1 MFAWYVAAARALL
14 ASDDALLLQ
23 LWQAALTC
31 TVRVQV
37 TSTVTKLALSAVEA
51 SERYVRFADM
61 SDTFMQWAKRF
72 SGSPTTLTESR
83 SYRRRW
89 WRISCTTW
97 VSAIA
102 GLL

>member
-14 ASDDALLLQ
+14 ASDDAFLLQ

-72 SGSPTTLTESR
+72 NISSTTLKE
-83 SYRRRW
+83 
-89 WRISCTTW
+89 
-97 VSAIA
+97 
-102 GLL
+102 